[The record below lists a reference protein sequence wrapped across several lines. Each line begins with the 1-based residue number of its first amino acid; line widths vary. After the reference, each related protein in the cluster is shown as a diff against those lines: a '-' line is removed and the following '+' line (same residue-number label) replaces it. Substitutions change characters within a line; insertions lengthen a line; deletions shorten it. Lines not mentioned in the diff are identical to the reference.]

1 MSKKLKRQ
9 NNLEK
14 ILSTSEGSVNT
25 NLIGPVDSDS
35 IIVLV
40 PGINGSIEYFNN
52 MIPYL
57 KSKYQTIVALDL
69 LGQGKSSNSKNDH
82 YTIDSEAWN
91 LLEAMARLK
100 ITRKLVVFG
109 YGVGGLV
116 AVNMAEMRGFTINKL
131 ILLNTPATDKY
142 ADMDAHSSVASI
154 PLLGKLA
161 KSPVK
166 AGMYFDKNFD
176 RSGLKDPKV
185 VDEAANRV
193 DHKVAKKLQK
203 MSVDYLGEKALNKR
217 LRSFNIPTLA
227 LFGEGD
233 QVLTDK
239 GVKDAKATI
248 GRVPDLKI
256 EDIKGAG
263 HLAMMEKPE
272 EVAKM
277 IIEFD
282 ESTVKKEESAE

>member
-1 MSKKLKRQ
+1 LFS
-9 NNLEK
+9 
-14 ILSTSEGSVNT
+14 
-25 NLIGPVDSDS
+25 
-35 IIVLV
+35 
-40 PGINGSIEYFNN
+40 INGSIEYFNEI
-52 MIPYL
+52 IPYL

-100 ITRKLVVFG
+100 ISRKLVIFG
-109 YGVGGLV
+109 YGVGGLI

-131 ILLNTPATDKY
+131 ILLNTPATEKY

-166 AGMYFDKNFD
+166 AGLYFDKNFD
-176 RSGLKDPKV
+176 RSNLKDPKV
-185 VDEAANRV
+185 VDEAANQV

-203 MSVDYLGEKALNKR
+203 MSTDYLSEKALNKR
-217 LRSFNIPTLA
+217 LRSFSIPTLA
-227 LFGEGD
+227 LFGTGD
-233 QVLTDK
+233 QVLTEK
-239 GVKDAKATI
+239 GIKDAKATI
-248 GRVPDLKI
+248 GRVPDLKM
-256 EDIKGAG
+256 EDIEGAG

-272 EVAKM
+272 EIAQK
-277 IIEFD
+277 IIDFD
-282 ESTVKKEESAE
+282 ESTVKKEESIE